1 MKRNKYLKTVG
12 DIKDRG
18 RIKWTALML
27 PEHVEMIREWYEKDE
42 RVPKPDLNEFD
53 LQLMQEEMDIAL
65 KRQCDVIIHSWKAG
79 AIHTHRGVIQGI
91 DAKSRMLIY
100 GDQFEKHRLPMDEVV
115 SIVIVD

>member
-27 PEHVEMIREWYEKDE
+27 PEHVELIRAWYEKDE
-42 RVPKPDLNEFD
+42 WVPKPDLNEFD
-53 LQLMQEEMDIAL
+53 LELIQEEMDIAL
-65 KRQCDVIIHSWKAG
+65 KRQCNVIIHSWKAG
-79 AIHTHRGVIQGI
+79 VIYTNRGVIKGI
-91 DAKSRMLIY
+91 DATSRMLIY
-100 GDQFEKHRLPMDEVV
+100 GDQLANHRLPMDEVI